1 MSLNHVLPSPCRRKR
16 SFRFREDKSLRGLR
30 YLTLRWTLGY
40 TCLFPFWLWLVL
52 SWVIQGWQLHPTTSN
67 QPIKWRK
74 PFLYLKEKHFQSV
87 SSGRKSC
94 LEFRAKPQRKASGI
108 PDKWALT
115 LHLCLIIIMVHEG
128 QHRGQHKSTWQGHIL
143 NAYQRFY
150 KTVTEL

>member
-1 MSLNHVLPSPCRRKR
+1 MEEFQAQWIFYVWNNSREKPLP
-16 SFRFREDKSLRGLR
+16 LL
-30 YLTLRWTLGY
+30 WTY
-40 TCLFPFWLWLVL
+40 QEAQEPLWLVW

-74 PFLYLKEKHFQSV
+74 PFLYLEEKHFPSV
-87 SSGRKSC
+87 SSGRESC

-150 KTVTEL
+150 KIVTEL